1 MAHFAE
7 LNSNNEVIRVLVFSN
22 EDINNHGGDLSIEAE
37 QWVESSTP
45 HIEDGVYWKQTSY
58 NGNFRKQYAGIGDIF
73 NSDLNMF
80 IVKQPDGPGWTLD
93 SNGNWQPGNTYPTI
107 TTYEVDGKQFS
118 IDITWNEDSLSWKG
132 VKWKIDKNTIL
143 TWDAQTQQWN

>member
-7 LNSNNEVIRVLVFSN
+7 LNSNKEVIRVLVFSN

-45 HIEDGVYWKQTSY
+45 HIEGGVSWKQTSY
-58 NGNFRKQYAGIGDIF
+58 NGNFRKKYAGIGDIF

-80 IVKQPDGPGWTLD
+80 INEQPDGPGWTLD
-93 SNGNWQPGNTYPTI
+93 SNGDWQPGNTYPTI

-118 IDITWNEDSLSWKG
+118 IDISWNEDSLSWKG

-143 TWDAQTQQWN
+143 TWDAQTQKWN

>member
-7 LNSNNEVIRVLVFSN
+7 LNSNKEVIRVLVFSN
-22 EDINNHGGDLSIEAE
+22 EDINNHGGDLSIQAE

-45 HIEDGVYWKQTSY
+45 HIEGGVSWKQTSY
-58 NGNFRKQYAGIGDIF
+58 NGNFRKQYAGIGNIF

-80 IVKQPDGPGWTLD
+80 IFKQPNGPGWTLD
-93 SNGNWQPGNTYPTI
+93 SNGDWQPGNTYPTI
-107 TTYEVDGKQFS
+107 TTYEINGTIRPIS
-118 IDITWNEDSLSWKG
+118 ISWDEDSLSWKG

-143 TWDAQTQQWN
+143 TWDAQTQKWN

>member
-7 LNSNNEVIRVLVFSN
+7 LNSNKEVIRVLVFSN
-22 EDINNHGGDLSIEAE
+22 EDINNHGGDLSIQAE

-45 HIEDGVYWKQTSY
+45 HIEGGVSWKQTSY
-58 NGNFRKQYAGIGDIF
+58 NGNFRKQYAGIGNIF

-80 IVKQPDGPGWTLD
+80 INEQPDGPGWTLD
-93 SNGNWQPGNTYPTI
+93 SNGDWQPGNTYPTI

-118 IDITWNEDSLSWKG
+118 IDISWDEDSLSWKG

>member
-22 EDINNHGGDLSIEAE
+22 EDINNHGGDLSLEAE
-37 QWVESSTP
+37 QWVQSSTP
-45 HIEDGVYWKQTSY
+45 HIEGGVSWKQTSY

-80 IVKQPDGPGWTLD
+80 IFQKPDGPGWTLD
-93 SNGNWQPGNTYPTI
+93 SNGDWQSGNTYPTI
-107 TTYEVDGKQFS
+107 TTYEINGNIFP
-118 IDITWNEDSLSWKG
+118 IIITWDENNLSWKG
-132 VKWKIDKNTIL
+132 VKLKINKDVIL
-143 TWDAQTQQWN
+143 TWNEQTQQWN

>member
-7 LNSNNEVIRVLVFSN
+7 LNSNKEVIRVLVFSN

-37 QWVESSTP
+37 QWVKNSTP
-45 HIEDGVYWKQTSY
+45 HIEDGVSWKQTSY

-93 SNGNWQPGNTYPTI
+93 SNGDWQPGNTYPTI
-107 TTYEVDGKQFS
+107 TSYEFNGNQFPIS
-118 IDITWNEDSLSWKG
+118 ITWDENNLSWKG
-132 VKWKIDKNTIL
+132 VKLKINKDVIL
-143 TWDAQTQQWN
+143 TWNAQTQQWN

>member
-7 LNSNNEVIRVLVFSN
+7 LNSNKEVIRVLVFSN

-37 QWVESSTP
+37 QWVESFTP
-45 HIEDGVYWKQTSY
+45 HIEDGVSWKQTSY

-93 SNGNWQPGNTYPTI
+93 SNGDWQPGNTYPTI